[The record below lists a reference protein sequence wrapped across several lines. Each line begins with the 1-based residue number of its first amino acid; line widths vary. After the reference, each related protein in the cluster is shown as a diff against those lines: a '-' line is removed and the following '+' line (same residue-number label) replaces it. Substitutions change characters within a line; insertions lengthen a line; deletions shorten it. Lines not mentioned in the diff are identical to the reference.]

1 MNLANHNDFSLIKLA
16 NIFAMLLNLCIF
28 VTFKLYV
35 LDVGLLG
42 AMSNAKPSLMLVG
55 NDVFKEYKGAFSENY
70 VLQQIKSVGDY
81 DVCYYNKDNSTM
93 EVDFLVQTTAR
104 IIPVEV
110 KTEENVKSKSLARF
124 VKEEFADNHL
134 KGLRCS
140 MKPYIDQDWMENIPL
155 YAIEAYFGRERT
167 AGIESLNPLKS

>member
-1 MNLANHNDFSLIKLA
+1 MAKHNHYSLIKLA
-16 NIFAMLLNLCIF
+16 HDFAMLLNLCIF
-28 VTFKLYV
+28 AAFKLYV

-55 NDVFKEYKGAFSENY
+55 NDIFKEYKGTFSENY
-70 VLQQIKSVGDY
+70 VLQRIKSVGDF
-81 DVCYYNKDNSTM
+81 DVCYYSKDNSTM
-93 EVDFLVQTTAR
+93 KVDFLVQTPAR

-110 KTEENVKSKSLARF
+110 KAEENVKSKSLARF

-140 MKPYIDQDWMENIPL
+140 MNL
-155 YAIEAYFGRERT
+155 Y
-167 AGIESLNPLKS
+167 